1 MLRQNCSVNYLK
13 LTLKK
18 RLSILYIFATILD
31 KLVYLNL
38 VLKFFTRLFCYF
50 GTSFDLFHFP
60 TYEVFELS
68 L

>member
-38 VLKFFTRLFCYF
+38 NLNLQGYF
-50 GTSFDLFHFP
+50 AILEPPLIFSIFLP
-60 TYEVFELS
+60 TKS
-68 L
+68 LN